1 MNTYIKQKNMSIKD
15 SFIKRIEEANNLFDL
30 HTLNARID
38 HYYELGLI
46 SDTDLLN
53 LDALIMEKIAII
65 AN

>member
-1 MNTYIKQKNMSIKD
+1 MSVKD
-15 SFIKRIEEANNLFDL
+15 SFIKRIEEANNVSVLQA
-30 HTLNARID
+30 LNARLD
-38 HYYELGLI
+38 RYYKLGLI

>member
-1 MNTYIKQKNMSIKD
+1 MSIKD